1 MEIDDG
7 TVETAVGEEGT
18 VEEGEGNGLEGC
30 ELQADRG
37 ISDYVGVIEEVKVGE
52 GYILR

>member
-7 TVETAVGEEGT
+7 AVETAVGEEGT
-18 VEEGEGNGLEGC
+18 VEEGEGNGLGGS
-30 ELQADRG
+30 ELQADGG
-37 ISDYVGVIEEVKVGE
+37 ISDCVGVIEEVKVGE